1 MGARSLTSLF
11 RGNRCI
17 NGNSVYIRLPKSWYL
32 RVLERTPPCFAP
44 SQTRQSGQAD
54 RHSLSLSLG
63 LCAHLTSFNSFE
75 KRNGTNLILHWT
87 NYKRKKKK
95 NYYVISVCL
104 GQAKGSICL
113 NENYD
118 KPQKK
123 ISKIYDL
130 SCRVL
135 ICPLWSRQSQCH
147 ELRPENEYIKEIFPL
162 ENFFYVLL

>member
-1 MGARSLTSLF
+1 MGARSLTSLSWELLYK
-11 RGNRCI
+11 REQ
-17 NGNSVYIRLPKSWYL
+17 RLYSSYEELIFKGFGTNA
-32 RVLERTPPCFAP
+32 TPLCTITDPAIW
-44 SQTRQSGQAD
+44 SSRQTL
-54 RHSLSLSLG
+54 SLSLSG
-63 LCAHLTSFNSFE
+63 FVCTPDEFQFIWKE
-75 KRNGTNLILHWT
+75 KWHKSDFALNKLQT
-87 NYKRKKKK
+87 KKKE